1 MRCIWSRSSD
11 ALSENSAGK
20 PMASQ
25 RVNEVL
31 AGFRPEIK
39 PIEVE
44 GEHESQK
51 RAPSS
56 TKVVTSAVRRE
67 RAICTGLRW
76 AHSHTQT
83 RSDVILEEHIDDH
96 FAKYDGDECAKALDM
111 VFDIDCCVRKA
122 LSNSNLSQ

>member
-1 MRCIWSRSSD
+1 MDAGKRLVTLILGMRCIWSRSSD

-67 RAICTGLRW
+67 RTHMHWSEMGALT
-76 AHSHTQT
+76 HSN
-83 RSDVILEEHIDDH
+83 EERR
-96 FAKYDGDECAKALDM
+96 Y
-111 VFDIDCCVRKA
+111 
-122 LSNSNLSQ
+122 S